1 MSTGETNGEVQDK
14 LKRLINAS
22 GLGIEADIVHDN
34 SGKAALQLTSM
45 QTGLSETEDS
55 LFSVA
60 PSANAE
66 SISMMKQLGI
76 DKVSSPAH
84 NSDFSLN
91 GTAHS
96 SLSNTFTIN
105 NAFELTLKSQPQIQV
120 PQPSV
125 LRPIPMQ
132 LPTMCRLWLT
142 HTIR

>member
-22 GLGIEADIVHDN
+22 GLGIEADIVHDD
-34 SGKAALQLTSM
+34 SGKAALQLTQSDS
-45 QTGLSETEDS
+45 LSETEDS

-96 SLSNTFTIN
+96 SLSNTFTI
-105 NAFELTLKSQPQIQV
+105 Q
-120 PQPSV
+120 
-125 LRPIPMQ
+125 
-132 LPTMCRLWLT
+132 
-142 HTIR
+142 

>member
-22 GLGIEADIVHDN
+22 GLGIEADIVHDD

-76 DKVSSPAH
+76 DKVSS
-84 NSDFSLN
+84 
-91 GTAHS
+91 
-96 SLSNTFTIN
+96 
-105 NAFELTLKSQPQIQV
+105 
-120 PQPSV
+120 
-125 LRPIPMQ
+125 
-132 LPTMCRLWLT
+132 LPTTLT
-142 HTIR
+142 FAEWHRALILVQHLYHQ